1 MRRIQKIRA
10 PLPVGSRAPA
20 IRQAAVI
27 ASQPANRVQPQSF
40 AALWC
45 LQSERAPCSRFP
57 SEPDLIPL
65 WSPEAAQEAVAI
77 LDEPANAAQLTKVQA
92 ECAGDLGK
100 FFMMVIPLASQ
111 LVGSVI
117 KKYGFE
123 ADQQGAM
130 AFVAE
135 LQRYQEDPEIK
146 ALKDKLSAKFMPQMP
161 SAPAPPADDDA
172 D

>member
-1 MRRIQKIRA
+1 MRRIQRM
-10 PLPVGSRAPA
+10 
-20 IRQAAVI
+20 
-27 ASQPANRVQPQSF
+27 
-40 AALWC
+40 
-45 LQSERAPCSRFP
+45 RAPCSRFP

-77 LDEPANAAQLTKVQA
+77 FDEPANAAQLTKVQA

-100 FFMMVIPLASQ
+100 FFMMVIPLATQ

>member
-1 MRRIQKIRA
+1 M
-10 PLPVGSRAPA
+10 L
-20 IRQAAVI
+20 
-27 ASQPANRVQPQSF
+27 
-40 AALWC
+40 
-45 LQSERAPCSRFP
+45 
-57 SEPDLIPL
+57 
-65 WSPEAAQEAVAI
+65 
-77 LDEPANAAQLTKVQA
+77 
-92 ECAGDLGK
+92 
-100 FFMMVIPLASQ
+100 